1 MQASPRAPWVKYN
14 NIIGEIPQS
23 SWLHRLADHT
33 DGVVSV
39 ERARSPDAEPA
50 VIVPE
55 FHMEV
60 HTHPLAVM
68 EVRRI
73 LQEHLDELRG
83 HPVVGLRLLPPV
95 R

>member
-1 MQASPRAPWVKYN
+1 M
-14 NIIGEIPQS
+14 
-23 SWLHRLADHT
+23 T
-33 DGVVSV
+33 
-39 ERARSPDAEPA
+39 
-50 VIVPE
+50 
-55 FHMEV
+55 V
-60 HTHPLAVM
+60 HSHPLAVM